1 MVEDCVD
8 NYIKSVVLVEK
19 QVVLNWVIVNSQSF
33 FNSQLQTARP
43 QRI

>member
-1 MVEDCVD
+1 MVEGCVD

-19 QVVLNWVIVNSQSF
+19 QRALNWVTVNSQSF
-33 FNSQLQTARP
+33 FNSQLQTVRP

>member
-1 MVEDCVD
+1 MVEGCVD

-19 QVVLNWVIVNSQSF
+19 QRVLNWVTVNPQPF
-33 FNSQLQTARP
+33 FNSQLQTVRP